1 MNYKDAIKRINKD
14 YANTTYA
21 TYLKQQ
27 WGIKVGYNIVN
38 PDTMYMR
45 KKLADWQLSYD
56 CSDDLCSKSRVQPIV
71 IKSTAGVYPTGT
83 CDILNPPLNANCN
96 NWYRDWTSNVR
107 EILINSF
114 TR

>member
-21 TYLKQQ
+21 TYMKQQ
-27 WGIKVGYNIVN
+27 WGVRVGYRIVD
-38 PDTMYMR
+38 PYTMYMR

-56 CSDDLCSKSRVQPIV
+56 CSGDLCTKSRTQPVIV
-71 IKSTAGVYPTGT
+71 KQVAGGYPTGT
-83 CDILNPPLNANCN
+83 CDILNPQLNPNCN
-96 NWYRDWTSNVR
+96 QWWRDWPRNVN